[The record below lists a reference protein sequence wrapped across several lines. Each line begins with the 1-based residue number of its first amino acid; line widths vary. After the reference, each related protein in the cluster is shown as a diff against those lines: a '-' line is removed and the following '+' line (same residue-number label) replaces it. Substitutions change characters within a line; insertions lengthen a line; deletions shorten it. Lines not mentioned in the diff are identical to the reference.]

1 MALFSGGKKA
11 ANTAT
16 QYATL
21 GATLANQNIDQ
32 GQQRLETQ
40 YGNAQS
46 YYQPYADTF
55 SAGSQMYANSLGLNG
70 AEGNQAAV
78 SAFQAGPGY
87 DFAVN
92 QGLDAIDRRAS
103 ARGMLGSGNTSTDT
117 INYANGMANQEYGN
131 WQNNL
136 SGYNNLGL
144 ATVGQQAGLTTGIGD
159 AAYSTGVSK
168 ANILNG
174 LGTSTASAQMQGA
187 AQDSAATQG
196 LIAGG
201 LTLGSRLLGL
211 GVR

>member
-1 MALFSGGKKA
+1 MALFNGGKKA

-21 GATLANQNIDQ
+21 GATLAGQNLDQ
-32 GQQRLETQ
+32 GQQKLEQ
-40 YGNAQS
+40 SYGGAQS

-55 SAGSQMYANSLGLNG
+55 SAGSDMYANGLGLNG
-70 AEGNQAAV
+70 AEGNAAATE
-78 SAFQAGPGY
+78 AFKTNPGY
-87 DFAVN
+87 DFSLTT
-92 QGLDAIDRRAS
+92 GLDAIDRRAS
-103 ARGMLGSGNTSTDT
+103 ARGMLGSGNTNTDT
-117 INYANGMANQEYGN
+117 INFATGVADQAYGN
-131 WQNNL
+131 WL
-136 SGYNNLGL
+136 DRLGSYNNLGL
-144 ATVGQQAGLTTGIGD
+144 ATAGQQAGLTTGIGD

-187 AQDSAATQG
+187 AQDSAATQK

-211 GVR
+211 G